1 MRYTKLSASI
11 PLPEPK
17 TFAGLMEI
25 YETNYINI
33 RRLCGNI
40 NLLDEW
46 VISQVQT
53 GLDLHLRIIERA
65 KYTLTLKLT
74 YQFTDGSEQRIDEY
88 PDLLVRVYFDAKQ
101 AEVLQVFSSQQ
112 PSRVDYRQRLRKKW
126 YDNRFL
132 YKWLKYCLNEGHN
145 FHKVS

>member
-1 MRYTKLSASI
+1 MRYTNSSASI

-112 PSRVDYRQRLRKKW
+112 PRRVDYRQRLRKKW